1 MKANDQLQ
9 NQLNYAGTAFKLQ
22 QKLKITRHKAPMLN
36 YDLQKILPTVE
47 SGDVY
52 SIYYQQIVDRKS
64 S

>member
-1 MKANDQLQ
+1 MT
-9 NQLNYAGTAFKLQ
+9 NYRTNLIMLEQTFELQ

-52 SIYYQQIVDRKS
+52 SIHY
-64 S
+64 

>member
-1 MKANDQLQ
+1 MEANDQLQ

-52 SIYYQQIVDRKS
+52 SIHY
-64 S
+64 